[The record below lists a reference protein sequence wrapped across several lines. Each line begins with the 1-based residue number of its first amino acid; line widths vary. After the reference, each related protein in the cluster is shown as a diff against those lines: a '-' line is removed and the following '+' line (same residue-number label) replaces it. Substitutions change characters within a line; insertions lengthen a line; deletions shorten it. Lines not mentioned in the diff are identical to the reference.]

1 MDLKPYDVGG
11 VTAQRAGRGTVAHRL
26 CLFQMRVRQGQLH
39 RRHHAIFR
47 HAANSCVPVQKT
59 GMPASRA
66 MMPACFGQ
74 LSMNI
79 STPNL
84 SACPAFHAPRPPIER
99 SEEHTSELQSLM
111 RISYAVFCLKK
122 KKRTYTKATKTKAC
136 RHCN

>member
-79 STPNL
+79 S
-84 SACPAFHAPRPPIER
+84 R

-111 RISYAVFCLKK
+111 RISYAVFCF
-122 KKRTYTKATKTKAC
+122 TQKTKNI
-136 RHCN
+136 H